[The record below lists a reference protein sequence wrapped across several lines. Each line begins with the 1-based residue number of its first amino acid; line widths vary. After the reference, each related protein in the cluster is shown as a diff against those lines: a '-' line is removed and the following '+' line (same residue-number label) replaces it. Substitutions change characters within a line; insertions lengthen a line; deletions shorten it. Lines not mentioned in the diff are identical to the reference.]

1 MIRWISLTGGM
12 LLPCFRDR
20 SGGVPAGCIEL
31 VISIGKKLFSEKEG
45 YKKHEEEIFLT
56 KNSLFHFLRPVG
68 QNQCQATVIM
78 VSAFQFNPFE
88 YRLPASEFSIAS
100 LLQALRF

>member
-45 YKKHEEEIFLT
+45 IKNT
-56 KNSLFHFLRPVG
+56 KRKFF
-68 QNQCQATVIM
+68 
-78 VSAFQFNPFE
+78 
-88 YRLPASEFSIAS
+88 
-100 LLQALRF
+100 